1 MSIYSDVELYKLA
14 WKVLT
19 KKTPR
24 TRFTCR
30 SHGSGTGDVFGSSVS
45 TPYVAVCLNYHT
57 CISIVND
64 NGFHI
69 NSYRSLSVNKYRA
82 SILLST
88 LIAIVSEKYKCTI
101 EQQD

>member
-19 KKTPR
+19 NKMPR

-30 SHGSGTGDVFGSSVS
+30 SYESGTGDVFGSSVS
-45 TPYVAVCLNYHT
+45 TPYVAVCPNHHT

-64 NGFHI
+64 KAFYV
-69 NSYRSLSVNKYRA
+69 NSYRSVSVNRYRA

-88 LIAIVSEKYKCTI
+88 LITIISDKYKCTI